1 MGFGKYFAGGLALYD
16 RCVYS
21 CLHKPTKGNTMNTMT
36 AEKEITFTLF
46 YRNNRKPGMI
56 DIKQATAAVADLA
69 LTEGWEFKTW
79 TVDRFGRNILASA
92 RKPSY
97 TWEAVA
103 HRAGIEL

>member
-1 MGFGKYFAGGLALYD
+1 M
-16 RCVYS
+16 
-21 CLHKPTKGNTMNTMT
+21 TTIT

-46 YRNNRKPGMI
+46 YRNNRKPEMI
-56 DIKQATAAVADLA
+56 DIEQATAAVADLA

-79 TVDRFGRNILASA
+79 TVDRFGRDILASA

-97 TWEAVA
+97 TWKAAA

>member
-1 MGFGKYFAGGLALYD
+1 
-16 RCVYS
+16 
-21 CLHKPTKGNTMNTMT
+21 
-36 AEKEITFTLF
+36 
-46 YRNNRKPGMI
+46 MI

-79 TVDRFGRNILASA
+79 TVDCFGRNILASA